1 MPLVDFNI
9 RVLGD
14 LVVREFSPADGYC
27 REEVT
32 VPAGTYPMG
41 TLVVGNADLTGSFPK
56 YVAGAAVPA
65 GSILAIVIGD
75 HFDVRETFTKTAASQ
90 ALVLHRGPL
99 QVSDFLVRQV
109 NGLNDA
115 QAATVTNALNVQGI
129 DLLKAR

>member
-41 TLVVGNADLTGSFPK
+41 TLVVGTSLSATFAK

-65 GSILAIVIGD
+65 GSVLAIVIGD
-75 HFDVRETFTKTAASQ
+75 HYDVRETFTSTEAAP

-99 QVSDFLVRQV
+99 QVSDFLLRAV
-109 NGLNDA
+109 NSLNDA
-115 QAATVTNALNVQGI
+115 QTTTVKNALALQGI
-129 DLLKAR
+129 DLLKAV

>member
-9 RVLGD
+9 RTLGD
-14 LVVREFSPADGYC
+14 VVVREFSPADGFC

-41 TLVVGNADLTGSFPK
+41 TIIVGTGLGATFAK
-56 YVAGAAVPA
+56 YVAGAAIPA

-75 HFDVRETFTKTAASQ
+75 HFDVQSTFTTTANAL

-99 QVSDFLVRQV
+99 QVSDYRLKVV
-109 NGLNDA
+109 NGLTDA
-115 QAATVTNALNVQGI
+115 QMVAVTAQFNIQGV
-129 DLLKAR
+129 DVLKAV

>member
-41 TLVVGNADLTGSFPK
+41 TLVVGTALDADFAK

-75 HFDVRETFTKTAASQ
+75 HFDVRETFTYTEEGL

-99 QVSDFLVRQV
+99 QVSDFLLRSV

-115 QAATVTNALNVQGI
+115 QTATVTAALALQGV
-129 DLLKAR
+129 DVLKAV